1 MAFGLLV
8 SPLDRYF
15 VVCRVPRKFMVV
27 CLVGWVINWSCFGG
41 YTYVDVA
48 LYRIAFEL
56 VSKLAGKL
64 VEFVI
69 KLIVSPTVLELYRNN
84 EDSSWTT

>member
-27 CLVGWVINWSCFGG
+27 CLVGWAINWSCFGG
-41 YTYVDVA
+41 YVVVA

-56 VSKLAGKL
+56 ISKLAGKL

-69 KLIVSPTVLELYRNN
+69 KLIALPTVLEL
-84 EDSSWTT
+84 DA